1 MFPFF
6 GNSLVANGAPLRL
19 WLQGIVVIQPPR
31 HLAIHV
37 VIHVRPGDWGTM
49 KVGNVT
55 RKGRHYTSQCTR
67 ICSAPAE
74 TRRRLKWKQARK
86 NKWHILKAGDW
97 YDRIGWCNASHVYIS
112 IWSRKCASRL
122 TALWR
127 YWWGPNT
134 NGPWRLFVSS
144 SEVKVCQGHLGF
156 IVAQWETEIDAS
168 QFFARVKGH
177 LLVNLPNLRLYWYC
191 TSKPYI
197 TSCDFILLET
207 SALDCFSRH
216 CSEWCYLRRPNG
228 PRLHGAA
235 VGK

>member
-1 MFPFF
+1 ML
-6 GNSLVANGAPLRL
+6 GLAIEVQWRWVMWQGKDVITLHNAQESAQHLLRRDEGWSESRLGKTNGIS
-19 WLQGIVVIQPPR
+19 WKQGIGMTGSDD
-31 HLAIHV
+31 A
-37 VIHVRPGDWGTM
+37 M
-49 KVGNVT
+49 
-55 RKGRHYTSQCTR
+55 
-67 ICSAPAE
+67 PAM
-74 TRRRLKWKQARK
+74 
-86 NKWHILKAGDW
+86 
-97 YDRIGWCNASHVYIS
+97 C

-207 SALDCFSRH
+207 SALDCFSWH